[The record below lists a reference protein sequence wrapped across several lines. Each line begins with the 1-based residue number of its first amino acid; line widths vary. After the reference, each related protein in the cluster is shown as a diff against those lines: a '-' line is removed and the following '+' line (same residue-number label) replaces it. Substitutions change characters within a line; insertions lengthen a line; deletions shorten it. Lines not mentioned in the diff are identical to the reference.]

1 MRSAV
6 RERIERAPEG
16 TWFRPSELG
25 GGNSVEQLLSRL
37 ARDPQAPI
45 VRAAKGLYFK
55 CGKPDQFF
63 GKRAPSP
70 VEIAVQVARGQGVG
84 PAGPAAAAFLGLTTQ
99 VAPRPALTVVGT
111 PPAGVDGVRWEV
123 RKNPLRAQLNYAE
136 VAVVEMLSLFPYGT
150 EADWDEV
157 VRRIEALQAKRTIDL
172 DRISKV
178 VANERRKPQ
187 LRRNFDRLV
196 ADVSLLA
203 A

>member
-1 MRSAV
+1 MGSAV
-6 RERIERAPEG
+6 RERIEKAPEG

-25 GGNSVEQLLSRL
+25 GGNNVEQLLSRL
-37 ARDPQAPI
+37 ARDPESPL

-70 VEIAVQVARGQGVG
+70 VETAVQVARGQGVG
-84 PAGPAAAAFLGLTTQ
+84 PAGPTAAAFLGLTTQ
-99 VAPRPALTVVGT
+99 VAPKPTLTVVGT
-111 PPAGVDGVRWEV
+111 PPVGVRGVRWEV

-136 VAVVEMLSLFPYGT
+136 VAVVEMLSLFPYGV
-150 EADWDEV
+150 EADWEEV
-157 VRRIEALQAKRTIDL
+157 VRRAEALRAKRKINL
-172 DRISKV
+172 DRIGKV

-187 LRRNFDRLV
+187 LRRNLSRLT
-196 ADVSLLA
+196 ADLSLA

>member
-1 MRSAV
+1 MRSAA
-6 RERIERAPEG
+6 RERIEKAPEG

-25 GGNSVEQLLSRL
+25 GGNNVEQLLSRL
-37 ARDPQAPI
+37 ARDPEGTL

-70 VEIAVQVARGQGVG
+70 VETAVQVARGQGVG

-99 VAPRPALTVVGT
+99 VAPKPTLTVVGT
-111 PPAGVDGVRWEV
+111 PPVGVVGVRWEV
-123 RKNPLRAQLNYAE
+123 RKNPLRSQLNYAE
-136 VAVVEMLSLFPYGT
+136 VAVVEMLSLFPYGV

-157 VRRIEALQAKRTIDL
+157 VSRINALRAKRKINL

-178 VANERRKPQ
+178 VANERRKPE
-187 LRRNFDRLV
+187 LRRNLKRLT
-196 ADVSLLA
+196 ADLSLA